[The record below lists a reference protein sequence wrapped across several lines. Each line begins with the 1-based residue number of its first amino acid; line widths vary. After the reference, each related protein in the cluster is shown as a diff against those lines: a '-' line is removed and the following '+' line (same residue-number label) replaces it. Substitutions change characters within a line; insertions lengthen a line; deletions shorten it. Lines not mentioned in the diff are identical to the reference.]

1 MYASYHSYTLMSQY
15 HVRETWWG
23 ILRSFD
29 NVKWNPYGSKISNY
43 AGIRPVILYKIKM
56 FYIDVSSSF
65 IRLPNTFTSMLSTYV
80 AFVVFNNVLWLEKF
94 PILFWY
100 VIIAVLRVRSND
112 FTRKWNLYYFTHFL
126 GNLRKNDFKFE
137 ISV

>member
-1 MYASYHSYTLMSQY
+1 MHASYHSYTLMNQY

-43 AGIRPVILYKIKM
+43 TGIRPVILYKIKM

-65 IRLPNTFTSMLSTYV
+65 VRLPNTFTSMLSTYV
-80 AFVVFNNVLWLEKF
+80 AFVVF
-94 PILFWY
+94 I
-100 VIIAVLRVRSND
+100 
-112 FTRKWNLYYFTHFL
+112 NLL
-126 GNLRKNDFKFE
+126 
-137 ISV
+137 